1 MLDEGCGVRPR
12 GAAMRRARRLGQ
24 PTRFVLFAW
33 DPIGMRTLYH
43 SRGTLL
49 GAVLRS
55 EALAAE
61 VYPPRL
67 GATVR
72 VDRMAS
78 AAGFRAAW
86 RKALTA
92 AGVAPS
98 AIPRLMQAAVEPH
111 RANFTARLRAH
122 MAHPAFHSTWSGARQ
137 SSTHL
142 GTHADN
148 SSIEIIQDT

>member
-1 MLDEGCGVRPR
+1 VIVLDEGCGVRPH
-12 GAAMRRARRLGQ
+12 GAAMRRARRLGR

-33 DPIGMRTLYH
+33 DPMGMRTLYH

-55 EALAAE
+55 EALVAE

-92 AGVAPS
+92 AGAAPA
-98 AIPRLMQAAVEPH
+98 AIPQLMQAAVEPH

-122 MAHPAFHSTWSGARQ
+122 MAHPEFHGTGARQ
-137 SSTHL
+137 PS
-142 GTHADN
+142 THADN
-148 SSIEIIQDT
+148 STSSMEAVQGT